1 MNVFKLKQRDCF
13 LYDSQLCRLGRTL
26 GHLAARNAW
35 CVAQLESPS
44 HTHPHTLKHTHTH
57 TTGSSKTTHSS
68 EQGQTEEWASPRRKN
83 GSNSTADKKKRKKN
97 ENWLEASNWCWPCQT
112 VPAWTHLRYLQG
124 SSDNDEENKQ
134 EVSVATT
141 GDKWFLPL
149 WGHNL

>member
-1 MNVFKLKQRDCF
+1 MDVFKLKQRDCF

-57 TTGSSKTTHSS
+57 T
-68 EQGQTEEWASPRRKN
+68 QQAPPRQHTPLSRGRRRN
-83 GSNSTADKKKRKKN
+83 GPHPEGRMVQIPLLIKKKKKN
-97 ENWLEASNWCWPCQT
+97 ESWLEASNWCWPCQT

-124 SSDNDEENKQ
+124 SSDNDEENNQ